1 MAIRRTKEQKIK
13 KFSSKMQASLLL
25 VFCVIILAFI
35 ALIGRLFYLN
45 KKDGER
51 YGKNV
56 LSQQTYSHKVIPYQR
71 GTILDRNGTV
81 LAKSVKVYNLILDP
95 KVMLTKKKDETGKET
110 TPYLEPTIQALV
122 ESFGFEEAD
131 LRAVIEEKSSSSYVV
146 YKKQLKYDEVQKY
159 KENVNKIDEKLAKTN
174 KGKESYVKGVWFE
187 DDYLRTYPLKTL
199 ASKVIGFT
207 FSGNVGNNGIEGY
220 YNDELNGTNGSQ
232 FGYFSSDNSVEDT
245 VNPPT
250 NGHNVISTLD
260 VNIQTIVEAQI
271 ATFSKKIP
279 NKNTSVV
286 VMNPNNGE
294 ILAMAESKSYDLNN
308 PRDLSAYYSKK
319 EIKKMSEKEYQD
331 ALNDLW
337 RNTIISNNFEPGSVI
352 KPLVVAAALDEAKV
366 SANSSFVCDG
376 KEVVGGHTIKCSRR
390 SGHGKITLEEV
401 LSYSC
406 NDGIM
411 NIVSK
416 LKRKAFS
423 YYQDNFGLSGRTGI
437 DLPGEAYGLVYDEE
451 GLNDS
456 ELATSS
462 FGQSMSVSMI
472 QVLAAFSSSIN
483 GGYYY
488 TPHVVKQITT
498 ENGAV
503 VKNIQEDYKRQV
515 ISEETSKLIRTYLR
529 ATVESGT
536 GQKAKVKGYDIG
548 GKTGTAQKIPRSED
562 KYVVSFAGFA
572 PVDNPQVVVY
582 VTIDEPEGEEYYDSS
597 SIACELS
604 ADIMKQIFP
613 FLGIYSTEGTND
625 IPVNPYDPSK
635 DDYGVLTDSGLD
647 TTVADTVKKG
657 NNDETDQALSDNKTT
672 DTTNKESQE
681 KKPDEDGASGD
692 ESPENGTDDHTED
705 NTN

>member
-1 MAIRRTKEQKIK
+1 MASRRTKDQKIK

-25 VFCVIILAFI
+25 VFCIIILAFI

-45 KKDGER
+45 KVDGER
-51 YGKNV
+51 YAKNV

-71 GTILDRNGTV
+71 GSILDRNGTV

-95 KVMLTKKKDETGKET
+95 KVMLTKMKDKSGKEI
-110 TPYLEPTIQALV
+110 TPYVDPSIRALV
-122 ESFGFEEAD
+122 ESFDIEEAD
-131 LRAVIEEKSSSSYVV
+131 IRAVLEEKSSSSYVV
-146 YKKQLKYDEVQKY
+146 YKKQISYDAVKQY
-159 KENVNKIDEKLAKTN
+159 KEYVEKLDKEL
-174 KGKESYVKGVWFE
+174 KGSYVKGVWFE
-187 DDYLRTYPLKTL
+187 EDYLRTYPLNSL

-245 VNPPT
+245 VNPPV
-250 NGHNVISTLD
+250 NGYNVVSTVD

-271 ATFSKKIP
+271 KAFGEKIP

-294 ILAMAESKSYDLNN
+294 ILAMAESKNYDLNN
-308 PRDLSAYYSKK
+308 PRDLSAYYTKEEIDELSKD
-319 EIKKMSEKEYQD
+319 EEKYQE
-331 ALNDLW
+331 ALNTIW
-337 RNTIISNNFEPGSVI
+337 RNSIVSNNFEPGSVI

-366 SANSSFVCDG
+366 ADNSTYFCDG
-376 KEVVGGHTIKCSRR
+376 KEVIAGHTIKCSRR
-390 SGHGKITLEEV
+390 TGHGNITLEQV

-411 NIVSK
+411 NIVGK

-423 YYQDNFGLSGRTGI
+423 YYQDDFGLSGRTGI

-451 GLNDS
+451 GLNDT

-462 FGQSMSVSMI
+462 FGQGMSVSMV

-488 TPHVVKQITT
+488 TPHVVKQIAT
-498 ENGAV
+498 ESGAV

-515 ISEETSKLIRTYLR
+515 ISEETSKLVRTYLR
-529 ATVESGT
+529 STVESGT

-548 GKTGTAQKIPRSED
+548 GKTGTAQKLPRSED
-562 KYVVSFAGFA
+562 KYVVSFIGFA
-572 PVDNPQVVVY
+572 PVDDPQVVVY

-597 SIACELS
+597 SIACGLS
-604 ADIMKQIFP
+604 ASIMKQIFP
-613 FLGIYSTEGTND
+613 FLSIYSTEDTND
-625 IPVNPYDPSK
+625 TPVNPYDASK
-635 DDYGVLTDSGLD
+635 DNYGVLPENGLD
-647 TTVADTVKKG
+647 TTAADTTKNAGEDNNAGEEPEG
-657 NNDETDQALSDNKTT
+657 N
-672 DTTNKESQE
+672 
-681 KKPDEDGASGD
+681 GAVGD
-692 ESPENGTDDHTED
+692 EVPDGEEPEGNGAVGDEVPAGEEPEG